1 MRRALLLAVVV
12 AGAGLVG
19 PAARSVLAAPLTLE
33 RALALA
39 QKHPDRGRARADVD
53 AANAQ
58 VDSADSARWPQ
69 VSGALSYQRSTA
81 NFVARPGAVPSAIN
95 RTQTSSFDTQGFLQ
109 GSLQASW
116 LVWDFGQIRNRVGAL
131 RATAMAQEEAERL
144 LGVQIDAGVRVA
156 FAALQAAVAL
166 RNSSEALLR
175 QHQQRERL
183 IAAWVEVGRRPPID
197 LVQVR
202 ADIAQAEVQ
211 LTQTDADIELAW
223 VQLTQAV
230 GTPLEPGEVAAEEA
244 PPLADE
250 TKSLDA
256 LVTLAASQ
264 RGELRQLVAQQEA
277 QRLQT
282 TATRRAWWPSL
293 NLSSSLTEAGQTLD
307 AMAWNWSAGLALQWP
322 IWQGGKVQADV
333 RVARAQQRALTA
345 REASV
350 LQQLRVEVQRAEVGV
365 RAARN
370 AVRGS
375 EVAERLARE
384 RLTLAEGRYAAG
396 MGTLIDVSDAQ
407 AAVQTTEAQKV
418 QARYRLAVARAQLQL
433 ALGQP

>member
-1 MRRALLLAVVV
+1 MTRLLLQV
-12 AGAGLVG
+12 AAAAAFLATG
-19 PAARSVLAAPLTLE
+19 PAAALAESLTLAK
-33 RALALA
+33 ALALA
-39 QKHPDRGRARADVD
+39 QKHPDRGRARADAD
-53 AANAQ
+53 AAQAQ
-58 VDSADSARWPQ
+58 VDSADAARWPQ

-95 RTQTSSFDTQGFLQ
+95 RTQTSSLETQGFLQ

-116 LVWDFGQIRNRVGAL
+116 LVWDFGQIRSRVGAL
-131 RATAMAQEEAERL
+131 RATAMAQEQAEQL

-156 FAALQAAVAL
+156 FAALQAAIAL
-166 RNSSEALLR
+166 RHSSQALLR

-211 LTQTDADIELAW
+211 LAQTEADIELAW
-223 VQLTQAV
+223 VQLAQAV
-230 GTPLEPGEVAAEEA
+230 GAPVEPGEVAAEA
-244 PPLADE
+244 SPPLADE
-250 TKSLDA
+250 GKSLDA
-256 LVTLAASQ
+256 LVKVAARQ
-264 RGELRQLVAQQEA
+264 RGELKQLLAQQQA

-282 TATRRAWWPSL
+282 AATRRAWWPSL

-333 RVARAQQRALTA
+333 RAARAQQRALTA
-345 REASV
+345 REAGL
-350 LQQLRVEVQRAEVGV
+350 LQQLRVEVQRAEVGL

-396 MGTLIDVSDAQ
+396 LGTLIDVSDAQ
-407 AAVQTTEAQKV
+407 TALQSTEAQLV

-433 ALGQP
+433 ALGVR